1 MAKKGTM
8 KGAKAA
14 GLTDQ
19 RKILANNKK
28 IRHDYDVLSTYEAG
42 IQLVGAEVKSLRD
55 AKVQLKDSYCR
66 VERGEMLL
74 LGMHIS
80 PYVYAIGFGSFHPE
94 RARKLLLHRREIDT
108 LNDRMA
114 QDHLSLLPMSIYF
127 RDGIVKVELALAKGR
142 KRHDKR
148 SAIGDR
154 DAKRDIER
162 EMSARRK
169 LR

>member
-1 MAKKGTM
+1 MS
-8 KGAKAA
+8 GARNA

-28 IRHDYDVLSTYEAG
+28 IRHDYDVLGTYEAG
-42 IQLVGAEVKSLRD
+42 IQLVGAEVKSLRE

-74 LGMHIS
+74 MGMHIS
-80 PYVYAIGFGSFHPE
+80 PYTYAIGFGSFLPE
-94 RARKLLLHRREIDT
+94 RTRKLLLHRREIDL

-114 QDHLSLLPMSIYF
+114 QEHLSLLPLSIYF
-127 RDGIVKVELALAKGR
+127 RDGRVKLELALAKGR

-148 SAIGDR
+148 AAIGDR
-154 DAKRDIER
+154 DAKRDIAR
-162 EMSARRK
+162 EMSARLKRH
-169 LR
+169 